1 MNLFKKK
8 VPTQLKDHLTKGER
22 VIAWTNHS
30 GGLIAVTDLAL
41 LSFDHHE
48 NVRIPWELTISGKW
62 EEPLLVISLQSELG
76 GPVIQRAWNLGEP
89 GLVPD
94 AVRER
99 ITTAQVFDQLQDVKN
114 VGKVRFIARRSPDG
128 ISWDY
133 LANGNLGLD
142 SQTHI
147 QDQLNK
153 LRQTL
158 GI

>member
-8 VPTQLKDHLTKGER
+8 FPAELNDHLAKGER
-22 VIAWTNHS
+22 VIAWTSHL
-30 GGLIAVTDLAL
+30 GGLIAITDLAL
-41 LSFDHHE
+41 LSLDHHE
-48 NVRIPWELTISGKW
+48 NVRIPWELTVSGKW
-62 EEPLLVISLQSELG
+62 EEPTLIVSLQNELA
-76 GPVIQRAWNLGEP
+76 GPVVQRAWNLVKP

-99 ITTAQVFDQLQDVKN
+99 ITTAQVFDQLQEVPN
-114 VGKVRFIARRSPDG
+114 VGKVRFIARKSPSG
-128 ISWDY
+128 ITWDY
-133 LANGNLGLD
+133 LVSGNLGSD

-147 QDQLNK
+147 QEQLIK